1 MNTWT
6 DEQWRAISCRG
17 KNTLITAGAGSGKT
31 RVLVERVLQRI
42 TEKDN
47 PVEIDK
53 LLVVTFTNAAAS
65 EMKQRIGAAL
75 ENALKENPRHTHLR
89 RQLLLLNRAAISTVH
104 SFCMDVIRRYYY
116 LRDLDPSFRIL
127 DETEADLMRQEILE
141 EILEEYYEKE
151 EVESPF
157 YRLVDIYSSD
167 QGDNA
172 LQELVQRLY
181 DFSRSNLQP
190 EAWLGEKA
198 AAFIIDGE
206 NELACTPWAISLLQD
221 CRMELEGMLERL
233 YDALEIA
240 SGPDGPEPYIQNL
253 EEDINTLTAAR
264 DASENSWGELFDA
277 MQSPAFSRLK
287 ACRGDRYDQDL
298 KDRAVQ
304 IRDGCKKDFK
314 GLKEALFQRPL
325 REQGEELKK
334 LAPLLLTL
342 TQILQAFEERYR
354 QAKEEKGAADFSDLE
369 HYALQILSSPE
380 STGETVLPSV
390 AALEYREKFAEVF
403 VDEYQDINLVQ
414 EAIIKLVSS
423 PEPGGNLFMVGDVKQ
438 SIYRFRLAE
447 PELFLQKY
455 RGYNSGL
462 IPGECIALTNN
473 FRSRREVLAGVN
485 FLFCQIMDEPVGEIE
500 YDGDARLLYGAS
512 YPTMFSEG
520 GENPFAVDVLLIDR
534 SGSSANNG
542 DDEDALGEAEDIP
555 HGEGE
560 EEESRQAEAEED
572 WEKAGLEGRLIA
584 RKIREL
590 MGKEGGQPF
599 SLYDKKAK
607 KERPVTYRDIVI
619 LLRTAQN
626 WVSPIME
633 ELRQAGIPAYAELG
647 TGYFEAVEVEVMLSL
662 LKIVDNPYQD
672 IPLAGVLRSPLVSL
686 DAVEMAHIR
695 TAAPGKNYYDA
706 LQEYCRLPE
715 DEEFSSGEKG
725 SSLRERLKLFLD
737 QLTAWQDEARQG
749 SLADLIW
756 RIYSDSGYFDL
767 VGSMPGGSQ
776 RQANLRALY
785 DRARQY
791 ESTSFRGLFRFL
803 RFIEKLKDRGGDL
816 GAARALG
823 EQEDVVRIMT
833 VHKSKGLEFPVVI
846 AAGLSK
852 QFNMQ
857 DLRQGF
863 LLHKELGF
871 GPKYV
876 DTKLRITYPTLPW
889 MALKKRIR
897 RELLAEEMRILYVAL
912 TRAEEKLILVGTVKN
927 IAAEVQKWQK
937 AVRGQEQFLA
947 PGHRFGALSYL
958 DWIGPALLR
967 HFQCRSL
974 REMLEE
980 PGSVSCLAEEEPSS
994 WSLSV
999 ISSRDVINAGL
1010 ETSAAQ
1016 ETEVGSLW
1024 EQVSALAPV
1033 PTSGAFIEEV
1043 ERRLSWRYSHEPAET
1058 HFAKLSV
1065 SELKKLHAAGLSGD
1079 DSREAPWFS
1088 FLPSVGPR
1096 PQFLGEKSL
1105 SAAERGSAYHA
1116 VMQHLNLEKEGPINF
1131 ENVLRQMEEMVIRGQ
1146 LTKQEKEAVDPEATA
1161 AFFETPMGLRMLRAE
1176 DVRREV
1182 PFSMV
1187 LPASEV
1193 YFGKQMEELVLVQGV
1208 IDCLVR
1214 EEDGF
1219 VIIDYK
1225 TDRTAGIEA
1234 EELVERYRLQIELY
1248 SRAVEMILKE
1258 KVKEKYLYFF
1268 HNRQLL
1274 EVKN

>member
-17 KNTLITAGAGSGKT
+17 KNTLVTAGAGSGKT

-42 TEKDN
+42 TEKDHA
-47 PVEIDK
+47 VEIDK

-75 ENALKENPRHTHLR
+75 ENALKENPQHTHLR

-127 DETEADLMRQEILE
+127 DETEADLLRQDILE
-141 EILEEYYEKE
+141 EILEEYYENE

-167 QGDNA
+167 RGDNA

-181 DFSRSNLQP
+181 DFSRSNLRP
-190 EAWLGEKA
+190 AAWLGEKA
-198 AAFIIDGE
+198 AAFEINDE
-206 NELACTPWAISLLQD
+206 NELACTPWAMGLLLD
-221 CRMELEGMLERL
+221 CRMELDGILERL
-233 YDALEIA
+233 QEALEIA
-240 SGPDGPEPYIQNL
+240 SCPDGPEPYIPNL
-253 EEDINTLTAAR
+253 EDDINTLTAAR
-264 DASENSWGELFDA
+264 DASQNSWVELFEA
-277 MQSPAFSRLK
+277 MQRPAFNRLK
-287 ACRGDRYDQDL
+287 GCRGDRYNQVL
-298 KDRAVQ
+298 KDRSAQ
-304 IRDGCKKDFK
+304 IREGCKKDYNR
-314 GLKEALFQRPL
+314 LKDDLFQRPL
-325 REQGEELKK
+325 QEQAEELKK
-334 LAPLLLTL
+334 LAPLLTTL
-342 TQILQAFEERYR
+342 TQIVQAFEERYR

-369 HYALQILSSPE
+369 HYALQILSSSE
-380 STGETVLPSV
+380 STGEMVLPSV

-447 PELFLQKY
+447 PELFLHKY
-455 RGYNSGL
+455 RGYISGL

-500 YDGDARLLYGAS
+500 YDGNARLYYGAS
-512 YPTMFSEG
+512 YPNASSEG
-520 GENPFAVDVLLIDR
+520 GDNPFAVDVLLIDR
-534 SGSSANNG
+534 SGSNSNK
-542 DDEDALGEAEDIP
+542 DDEGDNDGDAPWDAQGVQRGED
-555 HGEGE
+555 
-560 EEESRQAEAEED
+560 EESKQAEAEED

-584 RKIREL
+584 QKIREL
-590 MGKEGGQPF
+590 KGSEGGQPF

-626 WVSPIME
+626 WVGPIME

-672 IPLAGVLRSPLVSL
+672 IPLAGVLRSPLVGL
-686 DAVEMAHIR
+686 DADELARIR
-695 TAAPGKNYYDA
+695 MPAPGKYYYDA
-706 LQEYCRLPE
+706 LQEYCHLS
-715 DEEFSSGEKG
+715 EEEELSPGKMG
-725 SSLRERLKLFLD
+725 GGLQGRLKLFLE

-756 RIYSDSGYFDL
+756 RVYSDSGYFDL
-767 VGSMPGGSQ
+767 VGSMPGGNQ

-876 DTKLRITYPTLPW
+876 DTKLRLTYPTLPW
-889 MALKKRIR
+889 LALKKRIR

-927 IAAEVQKWQK
+927 IVAEVQKWQK
-937 AVRGQEQFLA
+937 AVREQEQFLA
-947 PGHRFGALSYL
+947 PGQRFGALSYL

-967 HFQCRSL
+967 HFQCRIL

-980 PGSVSCLAEEEPSS
+980 PGSVPYLQEEEPSS
-994 WSLSV
+994 WNLRV
-999 ISSRDVINAGL
+999 ISSRDVINACL
-1010 ETSAAQ
+1010 ETASVQ
-1016 ETEVGSLW
+1016 ETATGTPL
-1024 EQVSALAPV
+1024 EQIAALAQV
-1033 PTSGAFIEEV
+1033 PTSGTFSEEV
-1043 ERRLSWRYSHEPAET
+1043 DRRLSWRYSHEPAET

-1065 SELKKLHAAGLSGD
+1065 SELKKLHAAGLSAD
-1079 DSREAPWFS
+1079 DSREAPWFA
-1088 FLPSVGPR
+1088 FLPSAGPR
-1096 PQFLGEKSL
+1096 PQFQGEKTR

-1116 VMQHLNLEKEGPINF
+1116 VMQHLRMEEPITSEKVKE
-1131 ENVLRQMEEMVIRGQ
+1131 QMEEMVVRGH
-1146 LTKQEKEAVDPEATA
+1146 LTEQEKEAVNPEAAA
-1161 AFFETPMGLRMLRAE
+1161 AFFGTPIGERLLRADE
-1176 DVRREV
+1176 VRREV

-1193 YFGKQMEELVLVQGV
+1193 YPGKEMNELVLVQGV

-1214 EEDGF
+1214 IEDGL

-1234 EELVERYRLQIELY
+1234 EELVGRYRLQIELY

-1268 HNRQLL
+1268 QNQLL
-1274 EVKN
+1274 LEIK